1 MAIIHSL
8 PDAVQ
13 RWLSDKGFQIMQL
26 RATRPWPNAGD
37 SWIEVSVNG
46 SADSPVTFIRAT
58 SNVAAHTVGGGKRG
72 RTTTYLGTGIEVKR
86 DADPELLDAAYQHF
100 LALNQTAT
108 NILSGIHKYPL
119 EVSLAQDTAR
129 TIPAVK
135 DKPRG

>member
-1 MAIIHSL
+1 MAIIHPL

-26 RATRPWPNAGD
+26 RATR
-37 SWIEVSVNG
+37 
-46 SADSPVTFIRAT
+46 
-58 SNVAAHTVGGGKRG
+58 NVAAHTVGGGKRG